1 MSCLS
6 LLSYLLQILD
16 HYYYIPIMVYQR
28 VYHNIWLEDVPAQIM
43 LNLLTPFLSVLAL
56 TLLRGWR
63 IAVVVGVFHGTP
75 IGGHDT
81 ELQRDGLQKLLYVFI

>member
-1 MSCLS
+1 
-6 LLSYLLQILD
+6 
-16 HYYYIPIMVYQR
+16 MVYQR

-63 IAVVVGVFHGTP
+63 IAVVVGVFQWHTHWGARHGTP
-75 IGGHDT
+75 KRWAT
-81 ELQRDGLQKLLYVFI
+81 EVYMI

>member
-1 MSCLS
+1 
-6 LLSYLLQILD
+6 
-16 HYYYIPIMVYQR
+16 MVYQR

-81 ELQRDGLQKLLYVFI
+81 GLQRDGLQKLLYVFIW